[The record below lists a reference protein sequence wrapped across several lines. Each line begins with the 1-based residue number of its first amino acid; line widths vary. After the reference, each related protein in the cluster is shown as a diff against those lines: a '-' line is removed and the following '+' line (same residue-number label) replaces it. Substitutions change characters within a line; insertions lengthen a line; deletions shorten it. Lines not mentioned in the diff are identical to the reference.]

1 MRASRPGSEGV
12 GNDLCILYFAG
23 RVAKASGGA
32 AGDSPSDR
40 EELAKAWLLRLIE
53 RTELRDV
60 GELSLPWIA
69 KEAPPLI
76 ADILE
81 GLSDPETAQ
90 NGDLTGE
97 RERLAKVARLRQG
110 PTAPELI
117 PRDLAALQ
125 TLLIESL
132 RRDVPEA
139 EPGDFA
145 AAVSRLAETFGT
157 IQGAV
162 TRDLVDRRSG
172 GANHD
177 PLTGLPGPSHLEEWL
192 RILIAEHRRYEHPFA
207 VALIDI
213 DGLGKINDAYGDEA
227 GDGILTAVAGVITRQ
242 LDGVD
247 QAFRVGDDEFC
258 ILAPHQDASQLK
270 PSATELADLIANSQ
284 LDEGPRLAVAIGIAS
299 CPDDGDSA
307 ERLIEAAE
315 QASYAAKAA
324 GEPVATPDT
333 SGPPGE

>member
-1 MRASRPGSEGV
+1 V
-12 GNDLCILYFAG
+12 N
-23 RVAKASGGA
+23 
-32 AGDSPSDR
+32 DR
-40 EELAKAWLLRLIE
+40 EELAKAWLMRLIE
-53 RTELRDV
+53 NTALRDV
-60 GELSLPWIA
+60 GEISLPWIA

-81 GLSDPETAQ
+81 GLTDPETAQ
-90 NGDLTGE
+90 NGDLAAEGD
-97 RERLAKVARLRQG
+97 RLAKVARLRDG

-117 PRDLAALQ
+117 PKDLATLQ

-145 AAVSRLAETFGT
+145 QAVSRLAETFGT

-162 TRDLVDRRSG
+162 TRDLVDQRSG

-177 PLTGLPGPSHLEEWL
+177 PLTGLPGTSHLDEWL
-192 RILIAEHRRYEHPFA
+192 RILLAEHRRYDHPFA
-207 VALIDI
+207 LALIDI

-227 GDGILTAVAGVITRQ
+227 GDGMLTAVAGVITRQ
-242 LDGVD
+242 LDDVD

-258 ILAPHQDASQLK
+258 VLAPHQDAAQLT
-270 PSATELADLIANSQ
+270 PAATELAELIANSQ
-284 LDEGPRLAVAIGIAS
+284 LDEGPRLAVAIGISS
-299 CPDDGDSA
+299 CPADGDSA
-307 ERLIEAAE
+307 EKLVEAAE

-324 GEPVATPDT
+324 GDPVATTDT
-333 SGPPGE
+333 AGPPGE

>member
-1 MRASRPGSEGV
+1 
-12 GNDLCILYFAG
+12 
-23 RVAKASGGA
+23 VAKASGGP
-32 AGDSPSDR
+32 AGDSANDR

-53 RTELRDV
+53 RTALRDV

-76 ADILE
+76 ADILA
-81 GLSDPETAQ
+81 GLSDPEAAE
-90 NGDLTGE
+90 NGDFAAE
-97 RERLAKVARLRQG
+97 RERLAKVARLREG

-145 AAVSRLAETFGT
+145 QAVSRLAETFGN

-162 TRDLVDRRSG
+162 NRDLVERRSG
-172 GANHD
+172 GASHD
-177 PLTGLPGPSHLEEWL
+177 PLTGLPGTAHLDEWL
-192 RILIAEHRRYEHPFA
+192 RILLAEHQRYQHPFA
-207 VALIDI
+207 LALIDI
-213 DGLGKINDAYGDEA
+213 DGLSKINDAYGDEA
-227 GDGILTAVAGVITRQ
+227 GDGMLTAVAGVITRQ
-242 LDGVD
+242 LDDVD

-258 ILAPHQDASQLK
+258 ILAPHHDAAELV
-270 PSATELADLIANSQ
+270 PMATNLAELIANSQ
-284 LDEGPRLAVAIGIAS
+284 LDEGPRLAVAIGVAS
-299 CPDDGDSA
+299 CPADGDTA
-307 ERLIEAAE
+307 ESLVEAAE

-324 GEPVATPDT
+324 GEPVATSD
-333 SGPPGE
+333 SAGPPLQDR

>member
-1 MRASRPGSEGV
+1 
-12 GNDLCILYFAG
+12 
-23 RVAKASGGA
+23 VAKASGA
-32 AGDSPSDR
+32 PTGDSPSDR
-40 EELAKAWLLRLIE
+40 EELAKAWLLRMIE

-60 GELSLPWIA
+60 GELSVSWIA

-76 ADILE
+76 ADILT
-81 GLSDPETAQ
+81 GLGDPEASQ
-90 NGDLTGE
+90 NGDLTGAE
-97 RERLAKVARLRQG
+97 AERLAKVARLRDG
-110 PTAPELI
+110 PTAPDLI
-117 PRDLAALQ
+117 PRDLATLQ

-177 PLTGLPGPSHLEEWL
+177 PLTGLPGTSHLDEWL
-192 RILIAEHRRYEHPFA
+192 RILLAEHERYEHPFA
-207 VALIDI
+207 LALIDI
-213 DGLGKINDAYGDEA
+213 DGLSKINEAYGDEA
-227 GDGILTAVAGVITRQ
+227 GDGMLTAVAGVISRQ
-242 LDGVD
+242 LDAVD

-258 ILAPHQDASQLK
+258 VLAPHQDTAQLV
-270 PSATELADLIANSQ
+270 PMAANLAELIANSQ

-299 CPDDGDSA
+299 CPQDGDSA
-307 ERLIEAAE
+307 EKLVEAAE

-324 GEPVATPDT
+324 GEPVATSDGVEAPLQDR
-333 SGPPGE
+333 